1 MTDDRL
7 NELSI
12 LTGQLLLRHH
22 ATVTTAESCTG
33 GWIAKVLT
41 DVPGSS
47 AWFERAFITYSNEA
61 KQQMVGVAET
71 SLQQWG
77 AVSEQVVKEMAAGA
91 LKEADADFAIAVSGI
106 AGPDGGSADKPVG
119 TVWFGF
125 ATSAGQRV
133 AKRHIFQGDR
143 DAVRRQTVALAL
155 QTLHDDFLKNLT

>member
-47 AWFERAFITYSNEA
+47 ARFERAFITYSNEA

-77 AVSEQVVKEMAAGA
+77 AVSEQVVKRWPPA
-91 LKEADADFAIAVSGI
+91 
-106 AGPDGGSADKPVG
+106 
-119 TVWFGF
+119 
-125 ATSAGQRV
+125 R
-133 AKRHIFQGDR
+133 
-143 DAVRRQTVALAL
+143 
-155 QTLHDDFLKNLT
+155 